1 MKKEMIYRSAN
12 RIFVLLIFI
21 YQHTLSLLLGPSC
34 RFQPSCSSY
43 AIQSIQRFGIF
54 EGSWLTIKRLLK
66 CHPFHPGGYD
76 PIPESL
82 QKS

>member
-1 MKKEMIYRSAN
+1 MIYRSAN